1 MVWRSKHC
9 LTQEKVQ
16 AYSAVLH
23 FYQINSCLLYCAVS
37 VADYSAHVS
46 ICVLMCTVN
55 FHFSPIPSPL
65 LYPTWRPE
73 TGIWFTLAWPSQLL
87 TWSIFGFC
95 LAFQNLFG
103 DYRRQ
108 ARSLLTGFVCML
120 FKFLFGWILYYE
132 LLSFRCVWSFLYHDS
147 CQVILHGFSVIAQ
160 GHHVNKIILYFVN
173 IFTFC

>member
-37 VADYSAHVS
+37 VADYSAQVS
-46 ICVLMCTVN
+46 ICVLTCTVN
-55 FHFSPIPSPL
+55 FHFSIIPSPL
-65 LYPTWRPE
+65 LYPTWRLE

-87 TWSIFGFC
+87 TWSIFGFS

-108 ARSLLTGFVCML
+108 ARSLLTGFVYMRFVYAGRVL
-120 FKFLFGWILYYE
+120 GSLQGGPDKRARQGAKE
-132 LLSFRCVWSFLYHDS
+132 SG
-147 CQVILHGFSVIAQ
+147 QVFSPHEKSDMGNSRLA
-160 GHHVNKIILYFVN
+160 
-173 IFTFC
+173 